1 MNKEEMI
8 EQIRIILKANEDN
21 PHCSVEFL
29 VDMIKE
35 VIEEIKEVI
44 EEESD
49 DVEEEVRTSVKAK
62 RWPLYYGWQD

>member
-1 MNKEEMI
+1 MKLLATFFIVMMTMMRCLMSKEEMI

-35 VIEEIKEVI
+35 VIEEV
-44 EEESD
+44 SN
-49 DVEEEVRTSVKAK
+49 
-62 RWPLYYGWQD
+62 G

>member
-35 VIEEIKEVI
+35 VIEE
-44 EEESD
+44 ESD